1 VATTEIIPDYDGDV
15 NDFYGRDTVVNPF
28 RVGMVLVGKL
38 PYSWRAFLRCPNAQL
53 PAGTITQVE
62 LFVYPD
68 TAGGAAHWADVHAY
82 EANGQQDPEAE
93 PNDWNLYVNCATGNL
108 YLDDTEALRLAVGQ
122 WLTLGGTVVA
132 DITAAR
138 DAGTPFSLAIH
149 EEGDDDPAAY
159 VWASEAGLPNAV
171 RIRVTY
177 TPPSGGLPA
186 NKALI
191 PMGLV

>member
-15 NDFYGRDTVVNPF
+15 NNYPVRTTGGTTW
-28 RVGMVLVGKL
+28 RVGTALVGKL
-38 PYSWRAFLRCPNAQL
+38 TYSYRAFLRCPNTAL

-62 LFVYPD
+62 LFVYPN
-68 TAGGAAHWADVHAY
+68 TAGGAGHLADVHAY
-82 EANGQQDPEAE
+82 RSNGQPDPEAE
-93 PNDWNLYVNCATGNL
+93 PNDWNLYNYCASGNL
-108 YLDDTEALRLAVGQ
+108 YLDDTTALRSAVGQ

-138 DAGTPFSLAIH
+138 DAGTPFSLALH
-149 EEGDDDPAAY
+149 EELDNDPAAY

-177 TPPSGGLPA
+177 TPPPA
-186 NKALI
+186 VGPTWWTPHAAI
-191 PMGLV
+191 